1 MTPGPQHDTPRGL
14 EASRLSI
21 PGLHRGALWG
31 VALALGVACGDG
43 RYAAPPDGGSAG
55 VDAPRGPIDAELP
68 DAPPDAGPGLDATP
82 RSSRLRFRPLLGQQR
97 VDNRFFDPTLDPTL
111 YHWLVL
117 GPDPALETSRRAV
130 HEAQPDAPS
139 EGPVLRI
146 RSDARLEAAVVG
158 DALGDGGAL
167 SARVWVGRRLDTG
180 GRPAQVSLSGVD
192 ARGADVAVSLVP
204 RARATVAR
212 SSGLEWTLYEGLWDD
227 APLGEV
233 RLSVVQ
239 GEPELDLYVTG
250 PQLVPAPPCARL
262 RDTCA
267 IAAIPRAPRRTPGP
281 AELAGRAAFDHV
293 RRQPPA
299 PVDRPSVVRPR

>member
-1 MTPGPQHDTPRGL
+1 MRPRAPTRVLGP
-14 EASRLSI
+14 
-21 PGLHRGALWG
+21 AL
-31 VALALGVACGDG
+31 VLLALSGACGDG
-43 RYAAPPDGGSAG
+43 RYTPPPDGGRSDADVLAAT
-55 VDAPRGPIDAELP
+55 VDAEVVPAR
-68 DAPPDAGPGLDATP
+68 PDAGPAPDAAPHST
-82 RSSRLRFRPLLGQQR
+82 RLRFRPLLGQQR
-97 VDNRFFDPTLDPTL
+97 VDNRFFDPMLDPTL

-139 EGPVLRI
+139 DGPVLRV
-146 RSDARLEAAVVG
+146 RGDTRLEATVVG
-158 DALGDGGAL
+158 DALGSGGPL

-212 SSGLEWTLYEGLWDD
+212 TSGLEWTLYEGRWDD

-233 RLSVVQ
+233 RMSVVQ

-250 PQLVPAPPCARL
+250 PQLVPLTPCARL
-262 RDTCA
+262 DEDRVSCA
-267 IAAIPRAPRRTPGP
+267 TGAIPRAPRRNFGVSEAT
-281 AELAGRAAFDHV
+281 GREAFDRI
-293 RRQPPA
+293 RRRPPP

>member
-1 MTPGPQHDTPRGL
+1 MNSDAQLTRRGL
-14 EASRLSI
+14 VTVL
-21 PGLHRGALWG
+21 GALT
-31 VALALGVACGDG
+31 LGLACGDD
-43 RYAAPPDGGSAG
+43 RYAVPADGGLTAAD
-55 VDAPRGPIDAELP
+55 VPAALDAEVP
-68 DAPPDAGPGLDATP
+68 VATPDAGPGIDATP

-130 HEAQPDAPS
+130 HEAHPDAPS
-139 EGPVLRI
+139 DGPVLRV
-146 RSDARLEAAVVG
+146 RGDARLEAAVVG
-158 DALGDGGAL
+158 DALGNGGAL

-212 SSGLEWTLYEGLWDD
+212 ASGLEWTLYEGLWDD

-233 RLSVVQ
+233 RLSVEQ

-262 RDTCA
+262 NGGPRDTCA
-267 IAAIPRAPRRTPGP
+267 TGAIPHATRRALGP
-281 AELAGRAAFDHV
+281 SELAGRAAFDRI

>member
-1 MTPGPQHDTPRGL
+1 MRPSAPTRALGP
-14 EASRLSI
+14 
-21 PGLHRGALWG
+21 
-31 VALALGVACGDG
+31 VLALLALSGACGDG
-43 RYAAPPDGGSAG
+43 RYTPPPDGGRSDADVFAPT
-55 VDAPRGPIDAELP
+55 VDAEVVPTT
-68 DAPPDAGPGLDATP
+68 PDAGPAPDAAP
-82 RSSRLRFRPLLGQQR
+82 RSTRLRFRPLLGQQR
-97 VDNRFFDPTLDPTL
+97 VDNRFFDPMLDPTL

-139 EGPVLRI
+139 DGPVLRV
-146 RSDARLEAAVVG
+146 RGDTRLEATVVG
-158 DALGDGGAL
+158 DALGSGGPL

-212 SSGLEWTLYEGLWDD
+212 TSGLEWTLYEGRWDD

-233 RLSVVQ
+233 RMSVVQ

-250 PQLVPAPPCARL
+250 PQLVPLAPCARL
-262 RDTCA
+262 DEGSASCA
-267 IAAIPRAPRRTPGP
+267 TGAIPRAPRRDFGLSEAT
-281 AELAGRAAFDHV
+281 GREAFDRI
-293 RRQPPA
+293 RRRPPP
-299 PVDRPSVVRPR
+299 PVERPSVVRPR

>member
-1 MTPGPQHDTPRGL
+1 VRPIARG
-14 EASRLSI
+14 
-21 PGLHRGALWG
+21 GALG
-31 VALALGVACGDG
+31 SLVVFLTLSGACGDG
-43 RYAAPPDGGSAG
+43 RYTAPPDGGRSEADAST
-55 VDAPRGPIDAELP
+55 VDAEVVPTT
-68 DAPPDAGPGLDATP
+68 PDAGPGPDVAP
-82 RSSRLRFRPLLGQQR
+82 RTSRLRFRPLLGQQQ

-139 EGPVLRI
+139 DSPVLRV
-146 RSDARLEAAVVG
+146 RGDPRLEAAVVG
-158 DALGDGGAL
+158 DALGSGGPLA
-167 SARVWVGRRLDTG
+167 ARVWVGRRLDTG

-212 SSGLEWTLYEGLWDD
+212 TSGLEWTLYEGRWDD

-233 RLSVVQ
+233 RMSVVQ

-250 PQLVPAPPCARL
+250 PQLVPLAPCARL
-262 RDTCA
+262 DHGRDSCA
-267 IAAIPRAPRRTPGP
+267 TGAIPRAPRRDF
-281 AELAGRAAFDHV
+281 GRAEATGREAFDRI
-293 RRQPPA
+293 RRHSPP

>member
-1 MTPGPQHDTPRGL
+1 MTPSLRRSAPC
-14 EASRLSI
+14 
-21 PGLHRGALWG
+21 G
-31 VALALGVACGDG
+31 VGVVLVLGVACGDG
-43 RYAAPPDGGSAG
+43 RYAAPADGGFSRADVAARP
-55 VDAPRGPIDAELP
+55 VDAEVP
-68 DAPPDAGPGLDATP
+68 DTTPDAGAGADATP
-82 RSSRLRFRPLLGQQR
+82 RSSRLRFRPLLGQQH

-139 EGPVLRI
+139 EGPVLRV
-146 RSDARLEAAVVG
+146 RGDTRLEAAVVG

-167 SARVWVGRRLDTG
+167 SARIWVGRRLDTG

-204 RARATVAR
+204 RARATIAR
-212 SSGLEWTLYEGLWDD
+212 TSGLEWTLYEGLWDD

-239 GEPELDLYVTG
+239 GEPELDLYITG

-262 RDTCA
+262 RDAPSATCA
-267 IAAIPRAPRRTPGP
+267 TRAIPHAPRRTLGP
-281 AELAGRAAFDHV
+281 AEVAGRAAFDRI
-293 RRQPPA
+293 RRHPPP